1 MVSSNALIRD
11 VKNTTQTLVSQ
22 VSNLSTNLETLGN
35 QCMPRP
41 ECNFLSSA
49 DFAVIAN
56 FADVRY
62 LETLGNQCMPLPE
75 CNFLSSADFAVAVNF
90 ADVSCV
96 TDNTLKALLPYRWHF
111 FQIGEIEFNDEIHFS
126 SIEQDL
132 EIARDMFQNMAEFI
146 DSEAKEYGEG
156 LVQVLIERCSV
167 VSRWFRTGSESRDR
181 VL

>member
-35 QCMPRP
+35 QCMP
-41 ECNFLSSA
+41 
-49 DFAVIAN
+49 
-56 FADVRY
+56 
-62 LETLGNQCMPLPE
+62 LPE
-75 CNFLSSADFAVAVNF
+75 CNFLSSADFAVTVNF

-96 TDNTLKALLPYRWHF
+96 TDNSLKALFPCHWCFF
-111 FQIGEIEFNDEIHFS
+111 FQIGEIEFNDEIDFS
-126 SIEQDL
+126 SMEQKL

-156 LVQVLIERCSV
+156 L
-167 VSRWFRTGSESRDR
+167 
-181 VL
+181 